1 MKIENIENQS
11 LITNTRIFKLIKSF
25 GLIGSTTMSAA
36 GILVL
41 VALDEKIGL
50 IMLISSIL
58 LFVVFPF
65 ILIAKKR
72 TNNVVNILEPSSNKT
87 SINYIGKLLK
97 LTTHLYLKPRVPK
110 KLLILSIIFTIFAS
124 FMAFNLKPVFDVKD
138 FFSSNSSYVIG
149 LDKLDEHYGSRA
161 GEPGVIYLKG
171 DLTNP
176 DSLIAIK
183 KFEKSLEN
191 DDSVSKDSNGRS
203 TVEPNILDFLKL
215 IVNNPYIKNE
225 ILNIY
230 NIEITDLDSN
240 EIPDTKKQIH
250 TILEYIN
257 KNGIPLNDS
266 TLIFNSDRIKEN
278 VYYDPNINSE
288 VVTFLIIRIPGS
300 REQSSIDKAYESIT
314 SKLNSLDDS
323 GYFTEIGLTGSPFT
337 RKAQLDASTDTLRTS
352 LPIAVTATF
361 ILLLITMK
369 SFRYAFATI
378 IPIILVV
385 TWLYGLMYLLGFS
398 LNFVTAMIGA
408 ISIGIGIDYSIHIT
422 ERFRQELKSSNSKN
436 IAIEKSITGTGLAVV
451 ASALS
456 SIVGFIILGF
466 AFE

>member
-1 MKIENIENQS
+1 M
-11 LITNTRIFKLIKSF
+11 
-25 GLIGSTTMSAA
+25 
-36 GILVL
+36 
-41 VALDEKIGL
+41 
-50 IMLISSIL
+50 
-58 LFVVFPF
+58 
-65 ILIAKKR
+65 
-72 TNNVVNILEPSSNKT
+72 
-87 SINYIGKLLK
+87 
-97 LTTHLYLKPRVPK
+97 
-110 KLLILSIIFTIFAS
+110 
-124 FMAFNLKPVFDVKD
+124 
-138 FFSSNSSYVIG
+138 
-149 LDKLDEHYGSRA
+149 
-161 GEPGVIYLKG
+161 
-171 DLTNP
+171 
-176 DSLIAIK
+176 
-183 KFEKSLEN
+183 
-191 DDSVSKDSNGRS
+191 
-203 TVEPNILDFLKL
+203 
-215 IVNNPYIKNE
+215 
-225 ILNIY
+225 
-230 NIEITDLDSN
+230 
-240 EIPDTKKQIH
+240 
-250 TILEYIN
+250 
-257 KNGIPLNDS
+257 NDS

-456 SIVGFIILGF
+456 SIV
-466 AFE
+466 

>member
-1 MKIENIENQS
+1 
-11 LITNTRIFKLIKSF
+11 
-25 GLIGSTTMSAA
+25 
-36 GILVL
+36 
-41 VALDEKIGL
+41 
-50 IMLISSIL
+50 
-58 LFVVFPF
+58 
-65 ILIAKKR
+65 
-72 TNNVVNILEPSSNKT
+72 
-87 SINYIGKLLK
+87 
-97 LTTHLYLKPRVPK
+97 
-110 KLLILSIIFTIFAS
+110 
-124 FMAFNLKPVFDVKD
+124 MAFNLKPVFDVKD

-149 LDKLDEHYGSRA
+149 LDKLDKHYGSRA

-466 AFE
+466 APMPLFSSYGLLTALMMFLSIIASLVVLPCLLFFITPPKK